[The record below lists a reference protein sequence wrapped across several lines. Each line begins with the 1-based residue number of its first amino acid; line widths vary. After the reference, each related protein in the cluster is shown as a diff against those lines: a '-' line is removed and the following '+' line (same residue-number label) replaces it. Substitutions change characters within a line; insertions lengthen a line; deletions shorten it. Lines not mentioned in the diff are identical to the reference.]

1 MGIPEMAQFW
11 DGLTGRVRAGTAGKN
26 EVKLYKKMGKALVHL
41 AQDPRHPGLESHE
54 IPALSKRYGIRAWQS
69 YLENQTP
76 AAGRL
81 FWAYGPG
88 RGSITVLAMEPHPN
102 DKANAYEKITLSA
115 MGEIIDGDSA
125 ELG

>member
-1 MGIPEMAQFW
+1 MDIYGS
-11 DGLTGRVRAGTAGKN
+11 GTAGKN
-26 EVKLYKKMGKALVHL
+26 EVKLYKKMGKALVRL

-54 IPALSKRYGIRAWQS
+54 IPALSKRYGIRVWQS

-81 FWAYGPG
+81 FWAYGPD

-115 MGEIIDGDSA
+115 MGEVIDGDSA